1 MVEKLKRVLLDMD
14 GVLCD
19 FDKMVDDNHMRKPNG
34 KCDWQKMKTDMG
46 SKFWSE
52 MDWMPNG
59 GELFNRVFEF
69 CQDNHL
75 KIGILSAIFLPCGK
89 RGKIQWIKKHCPVV
103 ADEDILITDKG
114 IDKWREMEPG
124 DLLIDDT
131 EANLSNL
138 LPGCTGVLYNGD
150 DQDVLKELKLAMVL
164 RG

>member
-1 MVEKLKRVLLDMD
+1 MD

-19 FDKMVDDNHMRKPNG
+19 FDSQVEHYNARKENG
-34 KCDWQKMKTDMG
+34 RCDWKLMGEIG

-52 MDWMPNG
+52 MDWMPKG
-59 GELFNRVFEF
+59 RELFNAVFEF

-89 RGKIQWIKKHCPVV
+89 RGKIQWIEKHCPVV

-131 EANLSNL
+131 EENLMKLSSWCMGIQYKSNI
-138 LPGCTGVLYNGD
+138 
-150 DQDVLKELKLAMVL
+150 QDVMNQLEIARTL